1 MAFEDNELLFGADK
15 TERIVAIELGE
26 TGTIKVYRREKD
38 GSTAVDVEPF
48 HPFVWTDADI
58 TDLGLENAQK
68 LAGNLKYNWLVT
80 VDSWKELIAL
90 RNGLKKAG
98 RSFFALSDPVQH
110 YLSATGR
117 TLFKHLPFDELK
129 RLQLEVLSPTG
140 ESDLA
145 DASQNPIASVALS
158 DNAGWEQ
165 LIVVDPEH
173 AEESEHDALK
183 QLTVIIKE
191 RDPDVVEGH
200 DLFRFDLPYLVAR
213 ARKTKVKLDWGRS
226 GGFLR
231 SRPSRLQIAE
241 KTIDYPKFQVD
252 GRHFVDTFLLAQ
264 FYDVGMRT
272 LSGFERIDV
281 AQHFGFC
288 DAAEIS
294 ALTGKALQREYLTKS
309 ERFRKRALCAVRETR
324 ALSELLSPSYFIQ
337 AQIFP
342 YNYQDVIVRGNATR
356 INALFLREY
365 LRQRHSIPEMPLA
378 RSFEGGFTAIYF
390 TGVAR
395 NVWHCDVASLYPS
408 IMLQFDCFPVTDQL
422 QIFRH
427 LLTDLRTFRL
437 ESKTRMRAEKD
448 PASQR
453 YFHALQNTFKILINS
468 FYGYLGFA
476 QGHFAD
482 FDAAA
487 RVTQIGRDLLQ
498 KMIAWLN
505 ERGAQVIEVDTDGI
519 YFMPPPGSPDS
530 SVEAGVSPAKREGN
544 AAETAATTTE
554 QIEEIAGQPSRL
566 PVQAGGQDARPT
578 IRALR
583 EGLSEILPPGIEVE
597 FDEQFDAM
605 FSYKAKNYALL
616 TRSGDVIIKGGALK
630 SRGLE
635 KFQRV
640 FLEEM
645 IKLIMQ
651 GRSEQIA
658 RLRDQFEKQ
667 IRNRELPI
675 EMLMKTDTLQ
685 DSLDKYRAKIAG
697 SARNRAAAYELALA
711 SGRNYKPGDQISYYI
726 KATPKKIAAYEAA
739 KLSSEFDPQNRDENG
754 DYYVAKLNELVKK
767 FSDMISAPAQPQL
780 L

>member
-1 MAFEDNELLFGADK
+1 VAFEDNELLFGADK
-15 TERIVAIELGE
+15 TPRIVAIELGE
-26 TGTIKVYRREKD
+26 TGTVRVYRREKD
-38 GSTAVDVEPF
+38 GSTTMDVEPF
-48 HPFVWTDADI
+48 HPFVWTDGDI

-68 LAGNLKYNWLVT
+68 LAGDLRYNWLVV

-98 RSFFALSDPVQH
+98 RNFFALSDPVQH

-117 TLFKHLPFDELK
+117 TLFKQLPFEELK
-129 RLQLEVLSPTG
+129 RIQLEVLSPTG
-140 ESDLA
+140 ETDLA
-145 DASQNPIASVALS
+145 DASQNPIASIALS
-158 DNAGWEQ
+158 DNSGWEQ
-165 LIVVDPEH
+165 LIVVDPEDV
-173 AEESEHDALK
+173 EESEHDALK

-191 RDPDVVEGH
+191 RDPDVIEGH

-213 ARKTKVKLDWGRS
+213 ARKAKVKLDWGRS

-264 FYDVGMRT
+264 FYDVGLRT
-272 LSGFERIDV
+272 LSGFERSDV

-294 ALTGKALQREYLTKS
+294 ALTGKALQRERLAKS
-309 ERFRKRALCAVRETR
+309 ERFRKRALCAVWETR
-324 ALSELLSPSYFIQ
+324 ALADLLSPSYFIQ

-365 LRQRHSIPEMPLA
+365 LRQRHSLPEMPMA
-378 RSFEGGFTAIYF
+378 RTFEGGFTAIYF
-390 TGVAR
+390 SGVAR

-408 IMLQFDCFPVTDQL
+408 IMLQFDCFPATDQL

-427 LLTDLRTFRL
+427 LLTDLRSFRL
-437 ESKTRMRAEKD
+437 EAKGQMQLADKKGDRPRWHHL
-448 PASQR
+448 
-453 YFHALQNTFKILINS
+453 HALQNTFKILINS

-482 FDAAA
+482 FEAAA
-487 RVTQIGRDLLQ
+487 RVTQIGRELLQ

-519 YFMPPPGSPDS
+519 YFVPPS
-530 SVEAGVSPAKREGN
+530 SVAAGVSPAKTDN
-544 AAETAATTTE
+544 AADTAGSSAE
-554 QIEEIAGQPSRL
+554 IE
-566 PVQAGGQDARPT
+566 
-578 IRALR
+578 ALR
-583 EGLSEILPPGIEVE
+583 DGLARELPPGIEVE

-616 TRSGDVIIKGGALK
+616 TRSGDVVIKGGALK

-645 IKLIMQ
+645 IRLIMQ
-651 GRSEQIA
+651 EKPEELG
-658 RLRDQFEKQ
+658 RLREQFEKR
-667 IRNRELPI
+667 IRNREMPI
-675 EMLMKTDTLQ
+675 DMLMKTDTLQ

-711 SGRNYKPGDQISYYI
+711 SGRNYKPGDRISYYI

-739 KLSSEFDPQNRDENG
+739 KLISEFDPQNRDENS

-767 FSDMISAPAQPQL
+767 FSGITAEATSAKQESLAL
-780 L
+780 